1 MGRTRTL
8 ERRKEREQQRKRQ
21 RQTAVLIGI
30 VVVAVVLVGLILV
43 INQPA
48 EAPIPDYS
56 ATRYEG
62 VAQSKNAQGFPV
74 LGSDSAPVKVEEYS
88 SFDCTACALF
98 HSSTFP
104 GILERVRSG
113 QVQFTFVS
121 VYGTGSITNG
131 QGAARAAICAG
142 EQGKFWQM
150 HDALFNWQSAY
161 GNQAFAQNRMASGVS
176 NLGLDRGTWD
186 QCMAS
191 ALPNTIIDA
200 ALQSFQLQNVTGTPS
215 IFVNGSLV
223 QQATTEAVLAAI
235 DQAFAQSGGIAAPTV
250 EATPE
255 STAAPAAEAT
265 TEAAAPA
272 EATAEVTPG

>member
-21 RQTAVLIGI
+21 RQTAVLVGI

-48 EAPIPDYS
+48 EAPIPDYTT
-56 ATRYEG
+56 ARYEG
-62 VAQSKNAQGFPV
+62 IAQSKNAQGFPV
-74 LGSDSAPVKVEEYS
+74 LGSDAAPVKVEEYS

-104 GILERVRSG
+104 AILERVRQG
-113 QVQFTFVS
+113 QVQFTFIS

-131 QGAARAAICAG
+131 QGAARAAVCAG

-150 HDALFNWQSAY
+150 HDALFDWQSAY
-161 GNQAFAQNRMASGVS
+161 GNQAFAQNRLASGAS
-176 NLGLDRGTWD
+176 NLGIDRGAWD

-191 ALPNTIIDA
+191 ALPNTVIDA
-200 ALQSFQLQNVTGTPS
+200 ARQSFQLQNVTGTPS

-223 QQATTEAVLAAI
+223 QQATAEAVLAAI
-235 DQAFAQSGGIAAPTV
+235 DQAFAQSGGVAAPTT

-255 STAAPAAEAT
+255 ATAAPAAEAT

-272 EATAEVTPG
+272 EATPEATPG

>member
-30 VVVAVVLVGLILV
+30 VVVAAVLVGLILV

-62 VAQSKNAQGFPV
+62 VAQSKNTQGFPV

-88 SFDCTACALF
+88 SFDCTACEAF

-104 GILERVRSG
+104 GILERVRNG

-150 HDALFNWQSAY
+150 HDALFDWQSAY

-176 NLGLDRGTWD
+176 NLGLDRGAWD

-235 DQAFAQSGGIAAPTV
+235 DQAFAQSGGVAAPTV

-272 EATAEVTPG
+272 EATAEATPG